1 MRDTV
6 TRPPDVATL
15 MAGLIGRHHRVTGYE
30 VGREKIREYARA
42 VQDRHGAHFR
52 EDAAY
57 ELGYDGLIAP
67 VTFVSILG
75 SLAIEELFVRV
86 LVGYDLSQMM
96 HTDQQLILH
105 RPVRVG
111 DRLDCDVCLESFRQM
126 GGTDIIVTRNLIT
139 DQHEDPVAT
148 TRTTLIART
157 GGVAD
162 PELARAVAAVM
173 MHKPP
178 APPAQPGSVSVPP
191 DIRSMKRR

>member
-1 MRDTV
+1 
-6 TRPPDVATL
+6 

-30 VGREKIREYARA
+30 VGREKIREYSRA
-42 VQDRHGAHFR
+42 VQDSHPAHYR
-52 EDAAY
+52 EDAAHQ
-57 ELGYDGLIAP
+57 LGYVGLIAP

-105 RPVRVG
+105 RPVQVG

-173 MHKPP
+173 MHR
-178 APPAQPGSVSVPP
+178 APPPP
-191 DIRSMKRR
+191 VQ

>member
-6 TRPPDVATL
+6 TGATEVAAL
-15 MAGLIGRHHRVTGYE
+15 MAGLVGRRHRVTDYE
-30 VGREKIREYARA
+30 VGRENIREYARA
-42 VQDRHGAHFR
+42 VLDPHPAHHRDGAAH
-52 EDAAY
+52 

-67 VTFVSILG
+67 ITFVSILG
-75 SLAIEELFVRV
+75 AFAIEELFVRV

-105 RPVRVG
+105 RPVQVG

-126 GGTDIIVTRNLIT
+126 GGTDIIVIKNLMT

-148 TRTTLIART
+148 TRTTLVAPT

-173 MHKPP
+173 MHQAPLP
-178 APPAQPGSVSVPP
+178 APA
-191 DIRSMKRR
+191 R